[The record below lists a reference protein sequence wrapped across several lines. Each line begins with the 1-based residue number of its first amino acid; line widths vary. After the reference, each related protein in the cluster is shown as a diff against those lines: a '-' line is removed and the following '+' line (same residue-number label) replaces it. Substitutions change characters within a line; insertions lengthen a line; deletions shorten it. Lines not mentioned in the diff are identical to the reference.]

1 MQSEEVR
8 EKHKQIILE
17 KYNCENVFQLESV
30 KEKNRQNLNIN
41 YNRPT
46 VLEIRK
52 YRDKFKLNLG
62 RSWFWKP
69 QEFLDNLLAELKLT
83 YNEDHSRQI
92 LDSKEKHHTTV
103 LEIRKYRD
111 KFKLNLGINWHYK
124 SQEFLDT
131 LLTELKLS
139 YDLECPRL
147 ILDSKDKTK
156 NTLLKKYGYDNPNKV
171 PEIKE
176 KGILTRHNLSHR
188 PTVLLITKYRDKF
201 KLNLGRNWHYKS
213 QEFLD
218 VLLAEL
224 KLTYDLESP
233 SQIIDSKEKK
243 RQSRIFLSNQPIA
256 LEILKYK
263 EKYGLKLGSYWM
275 YKPQEILD
283 GILAELKLSYGEIS
297 ENI

>member
-1 MQSEEVR
+1 M
-8 EKHKQIILE
+8 
-17 KYNCENVFQLESV
+17 
-30 KEKNRQNLNIN
+30 NRF
-41 YNRPT
+41 PHCT
-46 VLEIRK
+46 AVLSI
-52 YRDKFKLNLG
+52 F
-62 RSWFWKP
+62 
-69 QEFLDNLLAELKLT
+69 
-83 YNEDHSRQI
+83 
-92 LDSKEKHHTTV
+92 V
-103 LEIRKYRD
+103 
-111 KFKLNLGINWHYK
+111 
-124 SQEFLDT
+124 
-131 LLTELKLS
+131 
-139 YDLECPRL
+139 
-147 ILDSKDKTK
+147 
-156 NTLLKKYGYDNPNKV
+156 NKV

-201 KLNLGRNWHYKS
+201 KLNIGRNWHYKS

-218 VLLAEL
+218 VLLSEL
-224 KLTYDLESP
+224 NLTYDLEST